1 MPMTLNSRQF
11 LSLTMLLLCW
21 HPVQSAEVVLNGLV
35 PNMGH
40 YQKSIQ
46 SIRERKFE
54 HLVPQ
59 QTDFSC
65 GAASLA
71 TILKFAYGMPDIKE
85 FDVMNGMLEQAD
97 MEVVAQKGF
106 SLLDMKHFLKEKS
119 LRGRGYRV
127 GIEELMKLKI
137 PAIVLIND
145 NGYNHFVVLRRIDRG
160 MVYLGDPALGNRIIP
175 KKDFLGKWNQVVFV
189 VIGRAYEKDTI
200 LLNPRERLSYRAL
213 EPVSPLSDAEL
224 MEFGFSYSDML

>member
-1 MPMTLNSRQF
+1 
-11 LSLTMLLLCW
+11 
-21 HPVQSAEVVLNGLV
+21 
-35 PNMGH
+35 
-40 YQKSIQ
+40 
-46 SIRERKFE
+46 
-54 HLVPQ
+54 
-59 QTDFSC
+59 
-65 GAASLA
+65 
-71 TILKFAYGMPDIKE
+71 
-85 FDVMNGMLEQAD
+85 
-97 MEVVAQKGF
+97 
-106 SLLDMKHFLKEKS
+106 
-119 LRGRGYRV
+119 
-127 GIEELMKLKI
+127 MKLKI

-175 KKDFLGKWNQVVFV
+175 QQDFLDKWNQVVFV